1 MNNKN
6 SCPICNNP
14 NTNEHE
20 AMFCDFIAGRVF
32 DGKNQQFNIIKCP
45 NCGFSYFEY
54 RFSEEEAKKLYSN
67 YRDEN
72 YQKQRQKH
80 ECWYTKEINDQIGK
94 NPTEI
99 KNRNANLTKILE
111 KNLKPSK
118 VKSVLDFGG
127 DKGQFIPEILKDAS
141 KFVYDISGIETVAGT
156 TSLSSLD
163 ECKKNKYDLIL
174 CSHVLEHVTNPN
186 EILDDIKSLMGK
198 GQYLYVELPF
208 DSPFYKKTFSNLQF
222 LLNKYYNWGNL
233 IKHFIN
239 SKKYGNKHLMSEHI
253 NYFTPESINILLKNK
268 GFKILSNDV
277 KTINAGWIKSKT
289 ICTLGIL
296 E

>member
-1 MNNKN
+1 MKNKT
-6 SCPICNNP
+6 SCPICENS
-14 NTNEHE
+14 NTEAYE
-20 AMFCDFIAGRVF
+20 AMFCDFIADRVF

-45 NCGFSYFEY
+45 ECGFSYFEY
-54 RFSEEEAKKLYSN
+54 RLSEEETKKLYSN
-67 YRDEN
+67 YRDDN

-99 KNRNANLTKILE
+99 KSRNANLTNILE
-111 KNLKPSK
+111 KNIDTSK
-118 VKSVLDFGG
+118 IKSVLDFGG
-127 DKGQFIPEILKDAS
+127 DKGQFIPEIFANSK
-141 KFVYDISGIETVAGT
+141 KFVYDISGIETVEDTTAL
-156 TSLSSLD
+156 TSLED
-163 ECKKNKYDLIL
+163 CKKNNYDLVL

-186 EILDDIKSLMGK
+186 EILDDIKSLMK
-198 GQYLYVELPF
+198 KEQYLYVELPF
-208 DSPFYKKTFSNLQF
+208 DSPFYKKPFSNLQF

-239 SKKYGNKHLMSEHI
+239 SKKHGNKHLMNEHI

-268 GFKILSNDV
+268 GFKILSNEV
-277 KTINAGWIKSKT
+277 KTINAGWIKTKI
-289 ICTLGIL
+289 ICVLGIL

>member
-1 MNNKN
+1 MKNKN
-6 SCPICNNP
+6 SCLICENS
-14 NTNEHE
+14 NTETYD
-20 AMFCDFIAGRVF
+20 AMFCDFISERVF
-32 DGKNQQFNIIKCP
+32 EGKNQQFNMIKCP
-45 NCGFSYFEY
+45 ECGFSYYEY
-54 RFSEEEAKKLYSN
+54 RFNEEEVKKLYSN

-80 ECWYTKEINDQIGK
+80 ECWYTKEINEQIGK

-99 KNRNANLTKILE
+99 KNRNENLTKILE
-111 KNLKPSK
+111 KNLNPSK
-118 VKSVLDFGG
+118 IKTVLDFGG
-127 DKGQFIPEILKDAS
+127 DKGQFIPEVLIDAY
-141 KFVYDISGIETVAGT
+141 KFVYDISGIETVEGT
-156 TSLSSLD
+156 SPLSSLD
-163 ECKKNKYDLIL
+163 DCKKNNYDLIL

-186 EILDDIKSLMGK
+186 EILNDIKSLMKK

-208 DSPFYKKTFSNLQF
+208 DSPFYKKPFSNLQF

-239 SKKYGNKHLMSEHI
+239 SKKYGHKHLMSEHI
-253 NYFTPESINILLKNK
+253 NYFTPESISILFKSK

-277 KTINAGWIKSKT
+277 KTINASWNKSKM
-289 ICTLGIL
+289 ICVLGIL